1 MSLTKVSYSMVNGAP
16 ANVLDFGAV
25 ADGVT
30 DDWAAIMAAVNSGAK
45 RIYFPAGTYY
55 VSKCIKLLQK
65 TMLEG
70 VNGFD
75 SGKSDSILKFSDS
88 TVGIIVHSRNT
99 NSDDYGLNNYIESPP
114 RTVGADGSIIKY
126 LAIQRGDGTAVT
138 PTGLLHGVRMR
149 ARAYVENCYIQGFAG
164 SGIYIYADGTTATP
178 DFFGNANNFGV
189 ANTYVRYCQD
199 GIYVDGPDTNVG
211 YILHGNFTSNQ
222 RYGIFESSALGGTYV
237 DCHCASNTTY
247 DIKHEGSGNRSTFI
261 GQYVETGGLIDAV
274 YPGMFFSGQ
283 LTGLTITGDA
293 LFFRSSS
300 STFPSFTTK
309 LQTSTDI
316 CEIQNPGA
324 ATTASRSFGVW
335 NQGAYSST
343 RNAGMYLKVG
353 TTATNNPVGAFVG
366 RGGTSA
372 ITGRSAVSLEIYDG
386 TAVAYETA
394 IEARGSVNDII
405 PGTDNT
411 WDLGDASFRYKE
423 IFAANGTIN
432 TSDEREKQDIENL
445 SEAEKR
451 VAVAIKGLVKK
462 FRFKDAVAKKGD
474 NARIHIG
481 VVAQEVVAAFQSEG
495 LDPNHYGIVCYDEW
509 EANEEHGTLAGNRY
523 GIRYEQLLAFVLAAI

>member
-1 MSLTKVSYSMVNGAP
+1 MALTKVSYSMITGAP
-16 ANVLDFGAV
+16 VNVLDYGAV

-30 DDWAAIMAAVNSGAK
+30 DDWAAIMAAVNSGAR

-55 VSKCIKLLQK
+55 STKCIKLLK
-65 TMLEG
+65 NTMLEG

-75 SGKSDSILKFSDS
+75 AGESKSILKFGNA
-88 TVGIIVHSRNT
+88 TLGVIVHSRYT
-99 NSDDYGLNNYIESPP
+99 NSDDYGLNNYIESTP
-114 RTVGADGSIIKY
+114 RAEGADGSIVKY
-126 LAIQRGDGTAVT
+126 LTIQRGDGTAVT

-164 SGIYIYADGTTATP
+164 SGIYIYADGTTTTP
-178 DFFGNANNFGV
+178 DFLGNANNFGV
-189 ANTYVRYCQD
+189 TNTYVRYCQN
-199 GIYVDGPDTNVG
+199 GIFVDGPDTNVG
-211 YILHGNFTSNQ
+211 CILHGNFTSNQ
-222 RYGIFESSALGGTYV
+222 QYGIFESSALGCSYIN
-237 DCHCASNTTY
+237 CHCAGNTTN

-261 GQYVETGGLIDAV
+261 GQYVESGGSIAAV
-274 YPGMFFSGQ
+274 FPAMFFSGQ
-283 LTGLTITGDA
+283 LSGLTITGDA
-293 LFFRSSS
+293 LVFRSSS
-300 STFPSFTTK
+300 STFPQFTVP
-309 LQTSTDI
+309 LQTSTAF

-324 ATTASRSFGVW
+324 STTAARSFGVW
-335 NQGAYSST
+335 NQGSYSST

-386 TAVAYETA
+386 TTVAYETA

-405 PGTDNT
+405 PGTDNQ

-423 IFAANGTIN
+423 IFAVNGTIN
-432 TSDEREKQDIENL
+432 TSDAREKQDVENL
-445 SEAEKR
+445 NEAEKR
-451 VAVAIKGLVKK
+451 VAIAIKGLVKK

-481 VVAQEVVAAFQSEG
+481 VVAQEVMAAFQAEN
-495 LDPNHYGIVCYDEW
+495 LDPTRYGIVCYDEW
-509 EANEEHGTLAGNRY
+509 DADEDHGTLAGNRY
-523 GIRYEQLLAFVLAAI
+523 GIRYEQLLAFVIAAI